1 MRALIKYRLHRS
13 ITAIKEKCIS
23 IFSFSFSQV
32 KHDEVIK
39 GTNNLK
45 INKATQKIDI
55 PTKFIVENH
64 NIFED
69 FICENFNNSVFY

>member
-1 MRALIKYRLHRS
+1 M
-13 ITAIKEKCIS
+13 TAMKEKCIS
-23 IFSFSFSQV
+23 SVSFSFSQV

-39 GTNNLK
+39 GINNLK
-45 INKATQKIDI
+45 INKATQRIDI
-55 PTKFIVENH
+55 PTKFIEENH